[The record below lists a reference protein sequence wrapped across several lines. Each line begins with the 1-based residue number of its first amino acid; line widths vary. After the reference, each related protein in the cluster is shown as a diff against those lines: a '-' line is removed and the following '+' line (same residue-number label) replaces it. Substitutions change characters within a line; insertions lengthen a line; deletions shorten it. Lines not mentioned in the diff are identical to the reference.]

1 MPKVHTQ
8 EQIWARDDQAMKHA
22 VTVMRAPMPDS
33 PHLQGLPY
41 FTWGAG
47 RSLKLVDN
55 KAVILECV
63 RTRQRLKI
71 EDWAEPPTSATASRQ
86 SGSQQRS

>member
-1 MPKVHTQ
+1 MPGARRHCAHAAETEMPNVHTQ
-8 EQIWARDDQAMKHA
+8 EQIWARDDKGMKHA
-22 VTVMRAPMPDS
+22 VTVTRAPMPGS

-47 RSLKLVDN
+47 RSLKLVDD
-55 KAVILECV
+55 KAGILECV

-71 EDWAEPPTSATASRQ
+71 EDW
-86 SGSQQRS
+86 G

>member
-1 MPKVHTQ
+1 MPGLHTR
-8 EQIWARDDQAMKHA
+8 EQIWARDDRGMKHA
-22 VTVMRAPMPDS
+22 VTVTRAPLPGS

-47 RSLKLVDN
+47 RALNLVDD
-55 KAVILECV
+55 KAGILECA

-71 EDWAEPPTSATASRQ
+71 EDWGA
-86 SGSQQRS
+86 